1 MNDLLNELVSKSRIK
16 ADITVLHPAADQ
28 ELTLGIEYERFQK
41 KRQRQQRWLSPFRN
55 MIRFTGREDEPGQ
68 NREDEPEQ
76 IQQDVS
82 EEFIARTDPEEDE
95 DDAIKERLSEQ
106 IQDRDVFIINKH
118 INDIIVENS
127 KHADLV
133 MLGFNIP
140 DKGREK
146 KYIEKME
153 ALLEKLP
160 DTILINCPFDFDL
173 YE

>member
-1 MNDLLNELVSKSRIK
+1 MF
-16 ADITVLHPAADQ
+16 
-28 ELTLGIEYERFQK
+28 RFA
-41 KRQRQQRWLSPFRN
+41 
-55 MIRFTGREDEPGQ
+55 GREDEPEQ
-68 NREDEPEQ
+68 KRDDEPEQ
-76 IQQDVS
+76 IQQDVD
-82 EEFIARTDPEEDE
+82 EEFIARRDHEEDE
-95 DDAIKERLSEQ
+95 DDTTKEKLSEQ
-106 IQDRDVFIINKH
+106 VQDKDIYIINKH

-140 DKGREK
+140 AKGKEK